1 MGLLNNKFEV
11 FQLFPTPVYRTTLNR
26 KFLKNEKEILLNKK
40 NFLKKNVGNKTS
52 NNTYILKNKKLSSL
66 KKFINLHINI
76 YFTDIL
82 KTKKIKPYIT
92 QSWLNSTKLSEFH
105 HAHVHPNSIISGVFY
120 VNADENFDS
129 IVFSKNLYNPFQF
142 EKSSFTV
149 LNSDEWSFMVK
160 SFDLILFPSS
170 LQHQVKTKLE
180 NNNRISL
187 AFNVFAKG
195 SFGDEH
201 QLTELIL
208 K

>member
-11 FQLFPTPVYRTTLNR
+11 FQIFPTSVYRTTLNR
-26 KFLKNEKEILLNKK
+26 EFLQIEKNILFNEK

-52 NNTYILKNKKLSSL
+52 NNSYILKNKKLNNL

-76 YFTDIL
+76 YFIDIL
-82 KTKKIKPYIT
+82 KTKKVKPYIT

-105 HAHVHPNSIISGVFY
+105 HSHAHPNSIISGVFY

-129 IVFSKNLYNPFQF
+129 IVFSKNLYNAFRF
-142 EKSSFTV
+142 ETSSFTA
-149 LNSDEWSFMVK
+149 LNSDQWFFMVK
-160 SFDLILFPSS
+160 TFDLILFPSS
-170 LQHQVKTKLE
+170 LQHQVMTKVE

-195 SFGDEH
+195 SFGKEEE
-201 QLTELIL
+201 LTELIL

>member
-11 FQLFPTPVYRTTLNR
+11 FQIFPTPVYRTTLNR
-26 KFLKNEKEILLNKK
+26 EFSKNEKKILLDKK
-40 NFLKKNVGNKTS
+40 NFLKKNIGNKTS
-52 NNTYILKNKKLSSL
+52 NNTYILKSKKLSSL
-66 KKFINLHINI
+66 KKFIELHINI

-105 HAHVHPNSIISGVFY
+105 HAHAHPNSIISGVFY

-129 IVFSKNLYNPFQF
+129 IVFSKNLYNPFKF
-142 EKSSFTV
+142 ETSSFTV

-160 SFDLILFPSS
+160 SFDLILFPSG
-170 LQHQVKTKLE
+170 LHHRVNTKI
-180 NNNRISL
+180 NNDNRISL

-195 SFGDEH
+195 SFGDEY